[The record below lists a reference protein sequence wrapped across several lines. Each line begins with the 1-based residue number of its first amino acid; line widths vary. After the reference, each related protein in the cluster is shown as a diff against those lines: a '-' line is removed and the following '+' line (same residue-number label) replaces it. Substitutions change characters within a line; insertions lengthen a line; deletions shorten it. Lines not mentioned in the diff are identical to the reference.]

1 MTAMIKVIDLVIWTT
16 SHNIVYILI
25 SWSYGWP
32 GSRSSVEVVFT
43 LSDVDDAVTHHWLM
57 SASAAAWTDSSFDST
72 IINISL

>member
-1 MTAMIKVIDLVIWTT
+1 MTAMMKVIDLVIWTT

-32 GSRSSVEVVFT
+32 GSRSVEVVFT

-57 SASAAAWTDSSFDST
+57 PASAAAWTDRSSDST